1 MTTEAAGTARAAVAQ
16 ALQEMRAQRDEIIA
30 TLSKLDEAQLRRPAA
45 WGGTTRSVQFLLRVF
60 SLHEIDHL
68 QHLVR
73 LLRDRDVHLGEAQLI
88 LQKAQALRG
97 ELEATILSLSDEEL
111 EAEGPGDAWSVK
123 RLVEHL
129 RETDAKYFAEARRAL
144 SA

>member
-1 MTTEAAGTARAAVAQ
+1 MTTEATENARASVTL
-16 ALQEMRAQRDEIIA
+16 ALNAMRAQRDEIIA
-30 TLSKLDEAQLRRPAA
+30 TLSRLDEEQLRKPAS

-68 QHLVR
+68 QRMVR
-73 LLRDRDVHLGEAQLI
+73 LLRERDVHLGEAQLI

-97 ELEATILSLSDEEL
+97 ELEAAILGLSDEEL
-111 EAEGPGDAWSVK
+111 EAEGPGDAWSVR
-123 RLVEHL
+123 RLIDHL
-129 RETDAKYFAEARRAL
+129 RETDEKYFAEAKRAL